1 MQCSWGNKPTPTGTS
16 SNPLPPPAP
25 APASLPGF
33 STDILGYERQIAM
46 SKMTGMHH
54 PLMHPQQH
62 HALKAASMGMGAGAS
77 QAIYDGGYQNVAT
90 AQHLMYYQ

>member
-25 APASLPGF
+25 ASLAGF
-33 STDILGYERQIAM
+33 SAADILAYERQIAM
-46 SKMTGMHH
+46 SKMAGIPPH
-54 PLMHPQQH
+54 PLMHPQQQ

-77 QAIYDGGYQNVAT
+77 QAIYDGGYQNVAA